1 MNRKGIVLAG
11 GKATRLYPATAAVSK
26 QLLPVYDKP
35 MIYYPL
41 STLMLAGLREVIVI
55 STPND
60 LPRFEQLLGDG
71 SRWGMQ
77 LEYTVQDAP
86 RGIAQA
92 LLVAE
97 PHLQGRPCAL
107 VLGDNLF
114 YGQNL
119 VQQMRQAN
127 SQKAGATVFSY
138 SVANPQAYGV
148 LEFDANGMA
157 VGVEEK
163 PVQPRSKNA
172 LTGLYFFDEQA
183 CNIAR
188 GLTPSAR
195 GELEITDVVRAY
207 MQKNQLDVQRLGRG
221 QAWLD
226 TGTADTLLDAAN
238 FIQTIERRQGLK
250 VSCPEEIAWRNGWIS
265 SRDLAALAE
274 PLRNSGYGDYLLGL
288 LQQGDQP

>member
-41 STLMLAGLREVIVI
+41 STLMLAGLREVLII
-55 STPND
+55 STPTD

-77 LEYTVQDAP
+77 LEYAVQEEP

-97 PHLQGRPCAL
+97 PLLNGRPCAL
-107 VLGDNLF
+107 ILGDNLF

-127 SQKAGATVFSY
+127 SQERGATVFAY

-148 LEFDANGMA
+148 LEFDANGMV

-195 GELEITDVVRAY
+195 GELEIADVVRTY
-207 MQKNQLDVQRLGRG
+207 LQQNQLDVQRMGRG

-265 SRDLAALAE
+265 SSELAALAE

-288 LQQGDQP
+288 LKQGDQP

>member
-41 STLMLAGLREVIVI
+41 STLMLAGLREVLII
-55 STPND
+55 STPTD

-77 LEYTVQDAP
+77 LEYAVQEEP

-97 PHLQGRPCAL
+97 PHLNGRPCAL
-107 VLGDNLF
+107 ILGDNLF

-127 SQKAGATVFSY
+127 SQQQGATVFAY

-148 LEFDANGMA
+148 LEFDANGMV

-195 GELEITDVVRAY
+195 GELEIADVVRTY
-207 MQKNQLDVQRLGRG
+207 LQQNQLDVQRMGRG

-265 SRDLAALAE
+265 SSELAALAE

-288 LQQGDQP
+288 LKQGDQP

>member
-60 LPRFEQLLGDG
+60 LPRFEHLLGDG

-77 LEYTVQDAP
+77 LQYAVQDAP

-107 VLGDNLF
+107 ILGDNLF

-127 SQKAGATVFSY
+127 SQQQGATVFAY

-148 LEFDANGMA
+148 LEFDANGMV

-195 GELEITDVVRAY
+195 GELEIADVVRTY
-207 MQKNQLDVQRLGRG
+207 LQQNQLDVQRMGRG

-265 SRDLAALAE
+265 SSELAALAE

-288 LQQGDQP
+288 LEAER

>member
-41 STLMLAGLREVIVI
+41 STLMLAGLREVLII
-55 STPND
+55 STPTD

-77 LEYTVQDAP
+77 LEYAVQEEP

-119 VQQMRQAN
+119 VQQLQQAN
-127 SQKAGATVFSY
+127 SQNLGATVFAY

-148 LEFDANGMA
+148 LEFDTHGHA

-163 PVQPRSKNA
+163 PVQPKSKSA
-172 LTGLYFFDEQA
+172 LTGLYFFDGQA
-183 CNIAR
+183 CSIAR
-188 GLTPSAR
+188 RLKPSAR
-195 GELEITDVVRAY
+195 GEFEITDVVRTY
-207 MQKNQLDVQRLGRG
+207 MQQNQLDVQRMGRG

-265 SRDLAALAE
+265 SSELAALAE
-274 PLRNSGYGDYLLGL
+274 PLRNSGYGDYLSGL
-288 LQQGDQP
+288 LETGV

>member
-265 SRDLAALAE
+265 SSDLAALAE

>member
-41 STLMLAGLREVIVI
+41 STLMLAGLREVLII
-55 STPND
+55 STPTD

-77 LEYTVQDAP
+77 LEYAVQEEP

-97 PHLQGRPCAL
+97 PHLNGRPCAL
-107 VLGDNLF
+107 ILGDNLF

-127 SQKAGATVFSY
+127 SQQQGATVFAY

-148 LEFDANGMA
+148 LEFDANGMV

-195 GELEITDVVRAY
+195 GELEITDVVRTY
-207 MQKNQLDVQRLGRG
+207 LQQNQLDVQRMGRG

-265 SRDLAALAE
+265 SSELAALAE

-288 LQQGDQP
+288 LEAER

>member
-41 STLMLAGLREVIVI
+41 STLMLAGLREVLII
-55 STPND
+55 STPTD

-77 LEYTVQDAP
+77 LEYAVQEEP

-97 PHLQGRPCAL
+97 PHLNGRPCAL
-107 VLGDNLF
+107 ILGDNLF

-127 SQKAGATVFSY
+127 SQQQGATVFAY

-148 LEFDANGMA
+148 LEFDANGMV

-195 GELEITDVVRAY
+195 GELEIADVVRTY
-207 MQKNQLDVQRLGRG
+207 LQQNQLDAQRMGRG

-265 SRDLAALAE
+265 SSELAALAE

-288 LQQGDQP
+288 LEAER

>member
-41 STLMLAGLREVIVI
+41 STLMLAGLREVLVI
-55 STPND
+55 STPTD

-71 SRWGMQ
+71 SRWGMR
-77 LEYTVQDAP
+77 LEYAVQDEP

-127 SQKAGATVFSY
+127 SQKLGATVFSY

-148 LEFDANGMA
+148 LEFDANGI
-157 VGVEEK
+157 VVSVEEK

-183 CNIAR
+183 CKIAR

-207 MQKNQLDVQRLGRG
+207 MQKNQLDVQRMGRG

-238 FIQTIERRQGLK
+238 LIQTIERRQGLK

-265 SRDLAALAE
+265 SSELAALAE

-288 LQQGDQP
+288 LEAER

>member
-41 STLMLAGLREVIVI
+41 STLMLAGLREVLII
-55 STPND
+55 STPTD

-77 LEYTVQDAP
+77 LEYAVQEEP

-97 PHLQGRPCAL
+97 PHLNGRPCAL
-107 VLGDNLF
+107 ILGDNLF

-127 SQKAGATVFSY
+127 SQKLGATVFSY

-148 LEFDANGMA
+148 LEFDANGI
-157 VGVEEK
+157 VVSVEEK

-195 GELEITDVVRAY
+195 GELEIADVVRTY
-207 MQKNQLDVQRLGRG
+207 LQQNQLDVQRMGRG

-265 SRDLAALAE
+265 SSELAALAE

-288 LQQGDQP
+288 LEAER

>member
-41 STLMLAGLREVIVI
+41 STLMLAGLREVLVI
-55 STPND
+55 STPTD

-71 SRWGMQ
+71 SRWGMR
-77 LEYTVQDAP
+77 LEYAVQDEP

-127 SQKAGATVFSY
+127 SQKLGATVFSY

-148 LEFDANGMA
+148 LEFDANGM
-157 VGVEEK
+157 VVSVEEK

-183 CNIAR
+183 CKIAR

-207 MQKNQLDVQRLGRG
+207 MQKNQLDVQRMGRG
-221 QAWLD
+221 LAWLD

-265 SRDLAALAE
+265 SSELAALAE
-274 PLRNSGYGDYLLGL
+274 PLRNSGYGDYLFEL
-288 LQQGDQP
+288 LEAER

>member
-60 LPRFEQLLGDG
+60 LPRFEHLLGDG

-77 LEYTVQDAP
+77 LQYAVQDAP

-138 SVANPQAYGV
+138 SVVNPQAYGV

-265 SRDLAALAE
+265 SSDLAALAE